1 MQSFAKYF
9 KNTFV
14 HDEGNGN
21 QVWDHEYEDNR
32 SADESL
38 ASNRMS
44 REQALRKEVEHWRTM
59 WHDERKQC
67 ENLVHELAEKDKEWK
82 RREQTLKLDYNTQI
96 NDLKQKV
103 FVLESRL
110 KDVKVEMNS
119 RKRVAK
125 GGSLKVGAWFI
136 DRLDGWLVGWLIGW
150 LIGWMV
156 GWSIG

>member
-1 MQSFAKYF
+1 MKHSASVQSFAKYF

-14 HDEGNGN
+14 HDERNRN
-21 QVWDHEYEDNR
+21 QDWAHEYEDDR

-38 ASNRMS
+38 ASNRVH
-44 REQALRKEVEHWRTM
+44 REQALQKEVEHWRTM

-67 ENLVHELAEKDKEWK
+67 ENLVHELVEKDKEWK
-82 RREQTLKLDYNTQI
+82 RREQTLKLDYNAQI

-110 KDVKVEMNS
+110 RDVKVEMDG
-119 RKRVAK
+119 RKRVGK
-125 GGSLKVGAWFI
+125 GGSLKVGA
-136 DRLDGWLVGWLIGW
+136 

-156 GWSIG
+156 G